1 MFSFNKY
8 NSNIHKIQPFKY
20 SHTYKTSPTFKHISK
35 PQLTPSPPQG
45 QPELGQHPPDVG
57 HAVRCALSQRG
68 PGENYEDP
76 RSTADSKLFI
86 RPSSES
92 PRLASLSLSVC
103 QVRSPQGKYKQTS
116 KGAVML
122 QPKADELRFMTKSDG
137 CVNVHPSSVNYPV
150 RMTHTEMHFRFGSAF
165 QFQHIQRFLSIYYVF
180 QYILLYFSH
189 GRCDTTTAPTWCT
202 TRR

>member
-1 MFSFNKY
+1 MLCAALYPNVVQVRITKTPVPPPTP
-8 NSNIHKIQPFKY
+8 NS
-20 SHTYKTSPTFKHISK
+20 
-35 PQLTPSPPQG
+35 
-45 QPELGQHPPDVG
+45 
-57 HAVRCALSQRG
+57 
-68 PGENYEDP
+68 
-76 RSTADSKLFI
+76 
-86 RPSSES
+86 SSV
-92 PRLASLSLSVC
+92 PLLNPHDLRLSLSLSVY

-150 RMTHTEMHFRFGSAF
+150 RMTHTDMHFRFGSVF

-180 QYILLYFSH
+180 KYIKYILLYFSH